1 MNESSNEKYSSL
13 QKVVK
18 PNIQSLSLASIEGSV
33 SPINYCRI
41 HIDISV
47 SIIVLHLPCWNQLYL
62 FASQLVGCKASP

>member
-18 PNIQSLSLASIEGSV
+18 RNIQSLSLESIEGSV
-33 SPINYCRI
+33 SPIAVESTLI
-41 HIDISV
+41 LSV
-47 SIIVLHLPCWNQLYL
+47 SIIILCLPCWNQLYL